1 MHFFNNNIQNFTI
14 AFLKKLYLFFFRVRP
29 YYSEVHN
36 LYLILF
42 NFICYPL
49 AIFGIIKFDSEKNLG
64 IYFIYSLILFFIIGI
79 CMSFVDWSGRF
90 SLYILP
96 LILFFSGIGFDKLF
110 KKIIIKIDNK

>member
-1 MHFFNNNIQNFTI
+1 MNISTNDNNRNKCVNKINEYFNNNIQNFTI

-64 IYFIYSLILFFIIGI
+64 IYFIYSLILFTHLIRYLSLIFVLIIGFI
-79 CMSFVDWSGRF
+79 
-90 SLYILP
+90 Y
-96 LILFFSGIGFDKLF
+96 
-110 KKIIIKIDNK
+110 